1 MSKKK
6 TSDKEKLDKAVEK
19 WVAQDTNEDLGAFL
33 NLCERVRSL
42 PSYSKLVPL
51 KKEKDGKL
59 VETEQK
65 TRIPN
70 DDGEK
75 VIDRIFSKVYIHNPE
90 WELMI
95 LAKDG
100 RLSKFHFP
108 VLEKLD
114 LSKELLQKAY
124 NTQTNKWKKRWNGAE
139 WKWEAQNPT
148 NGDWE
153 EYAKKVSTPT
163 DTTTFIKHFGKATSL
178 TDLAKQWG
186 LTSEKEVKEVVDIF
200 EGKLGRSL
208 PSKPTYT
215 DEEEQEMRKAKILGL
230 EEVDEKKADELLK
243 SLGISNIFGV
253 AK

>member
-1 MSKKK
+1 MSDEKKK
-6 TSDKEKLDKAVEK
+6 LDNAVEK
-19 WVAQDTNEDLGAFL
+19 WVSKATNEDLSALL
-33 NLCERVRSL
+33 NLCERVRSF

-51 KKEKDGKL
+51 KRKDKDGKL

-70 DDGEK
+70 ADGEK
-75 VIDRIFSKVYIHNPE
+75 VIGRLLAKFDISNPE
-90 WELMI
+90 WEISI

-100 RLSKFHFP
+100 KLSKFHFP
-108 VLEKLD
+108 VLEKLGLD
-114 LSKELLQKAY
+114 SKDLQKAY
-124 NTQTNKWKKRWNGAE
+124 DTQRNKWKKRWNGAE

-148 NGDWE
+148 NGEWE
-153 EYAKKVSTPT
+153 EHTKKVSTPT

-186 LTSEKEVKEVVDIF
+186 LTSEKEVKEVVGIF
-200 EGKLGRSL
+200 ETKIGRSL

-215 DEEEQEMRKAKILGL
+215 DEEEQGMRKAKILGL
-230 EEVDEKKADELLK
+230 EEVDDKKADELLK